1 MAKRK
6 RRAHQRSLERA
17 RARREQ
23 RARAATRRRRAA
35 VGIGG
40 MLVVVVVIAMVASL
54 LPRRP
59 SVEVDDPSLAAT
71 PTPAVSAAV
80 ACSAQ
85 PPTPTGQRPAFEA
98 PPEQQLQPGVD
109 YRATIV
115 TSCGDMVVDL
125 YEDRAPVTVNNF
137 VFLAEQGFYDG
148 LVFHRVVPGFVIQGG
163 DPEGTG
169 SGGPGY
175 RFADELDVAREQ
187 GYGTGSLAMA
197 NSGPDTNG
205 SQFFVVL
212 EGGAEKLQPRYN
224 LFGQVVDGMDAAR
237 RIASVPLA
245 GQSPLQR
252 VHIEQVRIDRGPA
265 PASPEPT
272 PEGGSP

>member
-23 RARAATRRRRAA
+23 ARAATRRRRAA
-35 VGIGG
+35 IGIGG
-40 MLVVVVVIAMVASL
+40 VLVVVVVIAMVASL
-54 LPRRP
+54 LPRRS
-59 SVEVDDPSLAAT
+59 SVEVDNPLAAT
-71 PTPAVSAAV
+71 PTPTAGAAV

-85 PPTPTGQRPAFEA
+85 PPAPTGQRPRFDA
-98 PPEQQLQPGVD
+98 PPEQQLQAGVD
-109 YRATIV
+109 YRATMV
-115 TSCGDMVVDL
+115 TSCGDIVVDL
-125 YEDRAPVTVNNF
+125 YEDRAPLTVNNF

-148 LVFHRVVPGFVIQGG
+148 IVFHRVVPGFVIQGG
-163 DPEGTG
+163 APEGTG

-175 RFADELDVAREQ
+175 RFADELDLAREQ
-187 GYGTGSLAMA
+187 GYRTGSMAMA

-212 EGGAEKLQPRYN
+212 EGGAQRLQPRFN
-224 LFGQVVDGMDAAR
+224 LFGQVVDGMDAAQ

-245 GQSPLQR
+245 GQSPMER
-252 VHIEQVRIDRGPA
+252 IYIEQVRIDRGPA
-265 PASPEPT
+265 PAPHQPT
-272 PEGGSP
+272 TAGGMP